1 VAPNPVT
8 APDRPLDDGSLRGE
22 PVARAVFRG
31 LPSRYDR
38 LAYLLSFGQDRR
50 WRRAVVD
57 HTAAGSP
64 RLVLDV
70 ATGPAGIALAVAA
83 RTGADVVGVD
93 LNEPMLRAGLPRIR
107 RPGRRGRVRVA
118 AGRADQLPF
127 ADATFDAVTFS
138 YLLRYVDDPAAT
150 LAEMA
155 RCLRPGGT
163 LSCLEFSVPPQPE
176 WRAAWWCYTR
186 LALPVLGAVTGGP
199 AWYRVGRFLGPSI
212 SEHYRQHPLA
222 AQVAAWRAAGLT
234 DIGARWMSLGGGLVM
249 WGSKARAPGPD
260 GGEPGGPV
268 DEEPGRDGPG
278 GEQKQGRGS

>member
-1 VAPNPVT
+1 MGPGAGRDGAGLARNDLACESAAVAPNPVT
-8 APDRPLDDGSLRGE
+8 APPSRDQQLRGE
-22 PVARAVFRG
+22 PVARSVFTG
-31 LPSRYDR
+31 LPDRYDR

-50 WRRAVVD
+50 WRRAVVG
-57 HTAAGSP
+57 HAVAAAP

-83 RTGADVVGVD
+83 ATGADVVGVD

-107 RPGRRGRVRVA
+107 QRRQAGRVLVA

-138 YLLRYVDDPAAT
+138 YLLRYTDDPAAT
-150 LAEMA
+150 VAEMA

-163 LSCLEFSVPPQPE
+163 LACLEFKVPPRPA

-186 LALPVLGAVTGGP
+186 IALPVLGGLTGGP

-222 AQVAAWRAAGLT
+222 WHVAAWEAAGLT
-234 DIGARWMSLGGGLVM
+234 EVRTELMSLGGGLVM
-249 WGSKARAPGPD
+249 WGRKGPA
-260 GGEPGGPV
+260 
-268 DEEPGRDGPG
+268 
-278 GEQKQGRGS
+278 S